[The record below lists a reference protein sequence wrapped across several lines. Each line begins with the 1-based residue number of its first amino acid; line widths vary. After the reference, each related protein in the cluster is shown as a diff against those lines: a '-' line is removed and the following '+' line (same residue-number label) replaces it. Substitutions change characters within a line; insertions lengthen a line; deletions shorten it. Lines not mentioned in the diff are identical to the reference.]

1 MYLCYRVGRPVRVM
15 LDRDEDMMYSG
26 HRHPFRGQYKVGY
39 TSEGKLT
46 ALEAELYS
54 NGGYSSDLSIPVSYH

>member
-1 MYLCYRVGRPVRVM
+1 M

-39 TSEGKLT
+39 TAEGKLT
-46 ALEAELYS
+46 ALQMELHA
-54 NGGYSSDLSIPVSYH
+54 NGGYSTDLSVAVS